1 MKKTA
6 YAGIFLIALFLVSS
20 LAYTGYHFF
29 HPARVEIPT
38 KNILEE
44 ELKPE
49 QKNYL
54 LEKGYTLIEI
64 RYSLNCENCLS
75 QKNLLEQIANSQGF
89 KEQIFLQNIADNT
102 NVPKIKIESIYGTK
116 ILENESQEKI
126 IDALCELLVNPP
138 LVCALRKV

>member
-20 LAYTGYHFF
+20 LAYTGYHFLY
-29 HPARVEIPT
+29 PTKVEIPT

-138 LVCALRKV
+138 LACALRKV

>member
-6 YAGIFLIALFLVSS
+6 YVGIFLITLFLVSS
-20 LAYTGYHFF
+20 LAYTGYHFLS
-29 HPARVEIPT
+29 PIKVEIPN

-44 ELKPE
+44 ELKTE
-49 QKNYL
+49 QKSYL

-75 QKNLLEQIANSQGF
+75 QKNLLEQIANSKGF
-89 KEQIFLQNIADNT
+89 KEQIFLQNILSDT
-102 NVPKIKIESIYGTK
+102 KIPKIKIESIYGTK

-126 IDALCELLVNPP
+126 IDALCEILVNPP
-138 LVCALRKV
+138 LACTLRKV

>member
-20 LAYTGYHFF
+20 LAYTGSHFF
-29 HPARVEIPT
+29 YPARVEIPN

-138 LVCALRKV
+138 LACALRKV